1 MVRNAGSSGEKV
13 GGSDMAEINFH
24 PDDKVMSGPEVAKNG
39 GYFVV
44 GLLIFEFMFYAM
56 YLEGEEIPALLCGIP
71 LGLMMVAIASQCVM
85 HFLGLGK
92 MVMNEGTMVFRTPRS
107 GKKKGKGI
115 LAPLER
121 IIMAP
126 MSRAIMR
133 DMDKDGD
140 GMISFDEML
149 EQMARESKEEIIEM
163 QELFEKHDKDGDGF
177 LTLKELEGLIR
188 ESGDETWAE
197 KEANWWSK
205 EDN

>member
-1 MVRNAGSSGEKV
+1 
-13 GGSDMAEINFH
+13 MADINFH
-24 PDDKVMSGPEVAKNG
+24 PDDKVMSGQEVVKNAGFMVAVIMVFEAMFLSATAADG
-39 GYFVV
+39 GVV
-44 GLLIFEFMFYAM
+44 LLVA
-56 YLEGEEIPALLCGIP
+56 CGIP
-71 LGLMMVAIASQCVM
+71 MGLIGVAVLSQSVM

-92 MVMNEGTMVFRTPRS
+92 MVMNEGTMVLRTPRS
-107 GKKKGKGI
+107 GKKREKGI

-121 IIMAP
+121 IILAP
-126 MSRAIMR
+126 MSWAIMR

-140 GMISFDEML
+140 GRISFDEMM
-149 EQMARESKEEIIEM
+149 EEMGGESKEEIIEA
-163 QELFEKHDKDGDGF
+163 QELFEKHDKDGDGY

>member
-1 MVRNAGSSGEKV
+1 
-13 GGSDMAEINFH
+13 MAEINFH
-24 PDDKVMSGPEVAKNG
+24 PDDKVMSGQEVVKNAGFMVAVIMVFEVMFLSATAADG
-39 GYFVV
+39 GVV
-44 GLLIFEFMFYAM
+44 LLVA
-56 YLEGEEIPALLCGIP
+56 CGIP
-71 LGLMMVAIASQCVM
+71 MGLIGVAVLSQSVM

-92 MVMNEGTMVFRTPRS
+92 MVMNEGTMVLRTPRS
-107 GKKKGKGI
+107 GKKREKGI
-115 LAPLER
+115 LASLER
-121 IIMAP
+121 IILAP

-140 GMISFDEML
+140 GRISFDEMM
-149 EQMARESKEEIIEM
+149 EEMGGESKEEIIEA
-163 QELFEKHDKDGDGF
+163 QELFEKHDKDGDGY

>member
-1 MVRNAGSSGEKV
+1 
-13 GGSDMAEINFH
+13 MADINFH
-24 PDDKVMSGPEVAKNG
+24 PDDKVMSGQEVVKNAGFMVAVIMVFEVMFLSATAADG
-39 GYFVV
+39 GVV
-44 GLLIFEFMFYAM
+44 LLVV
-56 YLEGEEIPALLCGIP
+56 CGIP
-71 LGLMMVAIASQCVM
+71 MGLIGVAVLSQSVM

-121 IIMAP
+121 IILAP

-149 EQMARESKEEIIEM
+149 EQMARESKEEIMEM

-177 LTLKELEGLIR
+177 LTLEELEGLIR

-197 KEANWWSK
+197 KEGNWWSD
-205 EDN
+205 EVN

>member
-1 MVRNAGSSGEKV
+1 
-13 GGSDMAEINFH
+13 MADINFH
-24 PDDKVMSGPEVAKNG
+24 PDDKVMSGQEVVKNAGFMVAVIMVFEVMFLSATAADG
-39 GYFVV
+39 GVV
-44 GLLIFEFMFYAM
+44 LLVA
-56 YLEGEEIPALLCGIP
+56 CGIP
-71 LGLMMVAIASQCVM
+71 MGLIGVAVLSQSVM

-92 MVMNEGTMVFRTPRS
+92 MVMNEGTMVLRTPRS
-107 GKKKGKGI
+107 GKKREKGI
-115 LAPLER
+115 LASLER
-121 IIMAP
+121 IILAP

-140 GMISFDEML
+140 GRISFDEMM
-149 EQMARESKEEIIEM
+149 EEMGGESKEEIIEA
-163 QELFEKHDKDGDGF
+163 QELFEKHNKDGDGY